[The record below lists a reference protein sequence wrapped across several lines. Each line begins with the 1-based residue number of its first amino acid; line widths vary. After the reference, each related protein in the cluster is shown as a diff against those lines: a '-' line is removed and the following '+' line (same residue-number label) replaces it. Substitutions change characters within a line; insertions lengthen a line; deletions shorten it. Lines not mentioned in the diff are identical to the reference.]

1 MCAHDERNASGAIH
15 GDGVIVEMEQEDE
28 PWMTNL
34 IQKGLKLSRVV
45 LIGEH
50 GEYPADELGRHMY
63 PRKHLFEQIAG
74 VFAQSGRSVP
84 VRILTAPQSI
94 DRQTETAR
102 KRPEPVVSSS
112 GVQ

>member
-1 MCAHDERNASGAIH
+1 
-15 GDGVIVEMEQEDE
+15 
-28 PWMTNL
+28 
-34 IQKGLKLSRVV
+34 VV

-84 VRILTAPQSI
+84 VRHHAPNYMAWPFLLTLVS
-94 DRQTETAR
+94 QTDG
-102 KRPEPVVSSS
+102 PSSLS
-112 GVQ
+112 AS

>member
-1 MCAHDERNASGAIH
+1 M
-15 GDGVIVEMEQEDE
+15 
-28 PWMTNL
+28 
-34 IQKGLKLSRVV
+34 V

-84 VRILTAPQSI
+84 VRHHPWPFLLTLVS
-94 DRQTETAR
+94 QTDG
-102 KRPEPVVSSS
+102 PSSLS
-112 GVQ
+112 AS